1 MKTMGNQTQGIF
13 GLIGAS
19 PTLAAAPAP
28 KNSHILGC
36 LGFCWV
42 QSESLNHA
50 ADHAVF

>member
-1 MKTMGNQTQGIF
+1 MGNQTQDIF
-13 GLIGAS
+13 CRITAS
-19 PTLAAAPAP
+19 LTLAAASAL